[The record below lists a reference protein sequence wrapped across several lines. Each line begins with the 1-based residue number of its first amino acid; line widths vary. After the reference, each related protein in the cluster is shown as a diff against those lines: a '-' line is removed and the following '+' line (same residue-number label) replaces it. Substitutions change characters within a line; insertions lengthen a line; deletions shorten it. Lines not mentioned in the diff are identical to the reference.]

1 MITPAAAQAPG
12 ARGQGSCL
20 NLSRFLL
27 RIDRC
32 VDDDVGCSNSRVLV
46 VDTQWGGGGVQGVY
60 GENFSEVSE
69 AESATGA
76 CH

>member
-1 MITPAAAQAPG
+1 M
-12 ARGQGSCL
+12 
-20 NLSRFLL
+20 
-27 RIDRC
+27 
-32 VDDDVGCSNSRVLV
+32 DDDVRCSNSRVLV
-46 VDTQWGGGGVQGVY
+46 VDTQCGGGGVQGVY